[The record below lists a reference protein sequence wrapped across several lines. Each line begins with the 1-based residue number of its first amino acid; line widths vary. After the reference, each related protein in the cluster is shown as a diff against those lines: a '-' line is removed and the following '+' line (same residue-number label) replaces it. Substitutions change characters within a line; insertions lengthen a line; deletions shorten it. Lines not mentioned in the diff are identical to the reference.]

1 MKLDFSKCD
10 GLIPAVVQDARDGR
24 VLMVGFMNQ
33 EAVDRTL
40 SERRVTFWS
49 RTKQRLWQKGEESGN
64 YLELVS
70 VHEDCDSDTL
80 LVRAIPHGPVCHTGA
95 ETCFGDAVGSAD
107 VLLRLEQII
116 DQRYRERPEGSYTTK
131 LFEKGTAAIA
141 QKVGEEAVEAVVASL
156 AQDKKRLT
164 EETADLLYHL
174 LVLLREREISLQEVL
189 TALQQRM
196 K

>member
-80 LVRAIPHGPVCHTGA
+80 LVRGDTTRTGLPHGSRNVFRRRCRICGRTPA
-95 ETCFGDAVGSAD
+95 ARAD
-107 VLLRLEQII
+107 
-116 DQRYRERPEGSYTTK
+116 
-131 LFEKGTAAIA
+131 
-141 QKVGEEAVEAVVASL
+141 
-156 AQDKKRLT
+156 
-164 EETADLLYHL
+164 H
-174 LVLLREREISLQEVL
+174 
-189 TALQQRM
+189 
-196 K
+196 